1 MRKTLVMGLGGAGMN
16 IASRVK
22 QTLDCNI
29 LAVNTNA
36 NTLAASPFDQRL
48 QIGASTCEGKPAQ
61 SVHRGQLAAEESL
74 EDLRYSIRGAER
86 LILLTGL
93 GGGTATGAAPVII
106 DLALELGIKVTLIAT
121 LPFEF
126 EGPQRAAAME
136 VLPLLEK
143 KDIRLI
149 LHDHSKTMQ
158 PGKALLDYYNQTSA
172 DIAADVEKL
181 LAE

>member
-22 QTLDCNI
+22 QKLNCDI

-36 NTLAASPFDQRL
+36 ATLAASSFEQRL
-48 QIGASTCEGKPAQ
+48 QIGISTCEGKPAQ

-74 EDLRYSIRGAER
+74 EDLRNTIRGAEH
-86 LILLTGL
+86 LILLAGL
-93 GGGTATGAAPVII
+93 GGGTATGATPVIV

-121 LPFEF
+121 LPFKF
-126 EGPQRAAAME
+126 ETPQRAAAME
-136 VLPLLEK
+136 VLSSLEK

-149 LHDHSKTMQ
+149 LHDHSKGMQ

-172 DIAADVEKL
+172 DIAADVEQL